1 MFVVVPDGDGPF
13 PTVLNIHGGPEW
25 HERDRFDP
33 ETQAFVDAGYAVG
46 IVNYRG
52 STGYGVAFREALIG
66 RVCLTESEDILA
78 CLDALVAD
86 GTTDPAHV
94 YWNGWSWGGCLA
106 CFHAGAHPDR
116 FRAIFAGIPRATSSR
131 RTGPR
136 RPSCRPG
143 MTPCTAAVPTRRP
156 TPTGRATR

>member
-1 MFVVVPDGDGPF
+1 MFVVIPDGEGPF

-94 YWNGWSWGGCLA
+94 YWNGWSWGGCW
-106 CFHAGAHPDR
+106 
-116 FRAIFAGIPRATSSR
+116 RASRRRAPRPLPRDLRGIPPATSSP
-131 RTGPR
+131 RTGP
-136 RPSCRPG
+136 PAPKLQ
-143 MTPCTAAVPTRRP
+143 A
-156 TPTGRATR
+156 